1 MESFKD
7 LEEYRDFYPLCDELE
22 RAGRW
27 QTVKSSSCP
36 YFKEVN
42 GAEVLMEGALLLYK
56 VL

>member
-22 RAGRW
+22 IAGRW
-27 QTVKSSSCP
+27 QKVKSSSCP